1 LKRVIVTRPFT
12 IYQLANLVTYELP
25 NVVRKFDTK
34 IIIISDI
41 LRMFLEDPQVRVGE
55 SRRLVK
61 EITTSIRQ
69 LSTNTLVI
77 VNLRCDPPSE
87 YSQMLLPSIDK
98 SIQITNGESNNRLFV
113 QVNNRN
119 TSHKKEDCKIIQLQR
134 RDLEIIPHR

>member
-1 LKRVIVTRPFT
+1 
-12 IYQLANLVTYELP
+12 
-25 NVVRKFDTK
+25 
-34 IIIISDI
+34 
-41 LRMFLEDPQVRVGE
+41 
-55 SRRLVK
+55 
-61 EITTSIRQ
+61 
-69 LSTNTLVI
+69 VI